1 MRQPFFLV
9 SALFFGPM
17 VACSA
22 TDKNLYQDGTG
33 GTAASV
39 GAGGDSDGGAGGAS
53 VGNAAGGT
61 SAGSFSSGMSSSSSG
76 AGGNVVAEVYGHSP
90 SVLYKLNPLTKQV
103 SVVGPFQGCSSIID
117 IAIDQNH
124 EIYGAASG
132 GLYRIDKVT
141 AACSLIK
148 AGSYPNS
155 LSFVPVGT
163 LDPAIEVLVGYK
175 GANYIRIDTITGDI
189 MSVGTLGGGLSS
201 SGDIV
206 SVKDGGTYLTV
217 NGSGCNDCIVEVDPK
232 TGALV
237 KNYGSVGHNA
247 VFGLAYWGGSAYGF
261 SNAGKLF
268 EILFM
273 GNTVTTQL
281 INVPSVPGGL
291 QFWGAGSSTIA
302 PVNPPK

>member
-1 MRQPFFLV
+1 
-9 SALFFGPM
+9 M

-22 TDKNLYQDGTG
+22 TNKNLYQDDTSETSASSGGAGDGGTG
-33 GTAASV
+33 GT
-39 GAGGDSDGGAGGAS
+39 GGGSIA
-53 VGNAAGGT
+53 AAGGS

-90 SVLYKLNPLTKQV
+90 SVLYKLDPLTKQV

-124 EIYGAASG
+124 EIYGAANG
-132 GLYRIDKVT
+132 GLYRIDKNT

-155 LSFVPVGT
+155 LSFVPVGA
-163 LDPAIEVLVGYK
+163 LDPAIEVLVGYQ

-189 MSVGTLGGGLSS
+189 MSVGLLGGGLFS

-206 SVKDGGTYLTV
+206 SVKGGGTYLTV
-217 NGSGCNDCIVEVDPK
+217 TGAGCSDCIVEVDPK

-237 KNYGSVGHNA
+237 KNYGSLGHSA

-268 EILFM
+268 EIIFM
-273 GNTVTTQL
+273 GDAVTTQL

-291 QFWGAGSSTIA
+291 KFWGAGSSTIA
-302 PVNPPK
+302 PVVPPS